1 MHEYLQNLRLSLGCA
16 INLSHIDKTFDD
28 AALREIV
35 NTISNGRDCLLGIVN
50 FNVEVH

>member
-1 MHEYLQNLRLSLGCA
+1 MPCVLSILA
-16 INLSHIDKTFDD
+16 ASVFDD

-35 NTISNGRDCLLGIVN
+35 DTTSNARDCLLEIVN